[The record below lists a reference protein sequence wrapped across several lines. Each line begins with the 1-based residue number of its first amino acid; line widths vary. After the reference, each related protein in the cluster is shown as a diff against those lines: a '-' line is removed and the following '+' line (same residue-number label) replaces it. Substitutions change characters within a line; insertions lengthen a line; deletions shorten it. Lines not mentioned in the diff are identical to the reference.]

1 MELSE
6 DIPVTVRLVPVGI
19 CWPLTGE
26 TILRVIACERGI
38 FDTEGLGCGAEEAA
52 IDPFIGAATTVSTR

>member
-1 MELSE
+1 M
-6 DIPVTVRLVPVGI
+6 TVRLVPVGI

-26 TILRVIACERGI
+26 TILRV